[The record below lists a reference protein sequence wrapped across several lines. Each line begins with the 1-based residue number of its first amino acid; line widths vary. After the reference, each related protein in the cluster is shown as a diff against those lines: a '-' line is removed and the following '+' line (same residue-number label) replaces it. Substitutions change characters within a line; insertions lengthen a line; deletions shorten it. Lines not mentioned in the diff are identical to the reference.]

1 LAETNEHLKIVDN
14 IYNFGPY
21 SLSKIAMIA
30 LTRVNQREFDADSRK
45 DLIISACCPG
55 YVKTDLTRNN
65 GKLTT
70 EQGIEC

>member
-1 LAETNEHLKIVDN
+1 
-14 IYNFGPY
+14 
-21 SLSKIAMIA
+21 MIA